1 LSFIQ
6 TASPSNNVSWHGML
20 TDLILLRHHNL
31 ADTLDKYLK
40 IVGNKYLNKIFYNL
54 MNIGDAFY
62 PSIEEK

>member
-1 LSFIQ
+1 
-6 TASPSNNVSWHGML
+6 ML

-62 PSIEEK
+62 PSIEER